1 MTDLKKRLF
10 AGLLAL
16 VLLCAPL
23 SGCAAREAERYDVLA
38 STAPVRAM
46 TAALLEGTGL
56 TCGLV
61 VTESVSCLHD
71 YTLTVAQMEK
81 IGQADVVVLNG
92 LGLEEFMEDA
102 LRTAKRTITAS
113 TGVDTLPGED
123 GEDPHIWLDPANCIL
138 MCKNIDAGLAEFYP
152 DKQPLIEQNLSAVTA
167 EYEAA
172 QTYGE
177 ETLKALSCR
186 ELVTFHDGF
195 SYFARAFGLE
205 VAAAMEIEEGSE
217 PSAKEIESVIRLVE
231 TEAIPAVFCEENG
244 ERQTAET
251 VARQTGAGLYAL
263 TMGMDGGAAGCTDAI
278 YHNIDTIRE
287 ALS

>member
-1 MTDLKKRLF
+1 
-10 AGLLAL
+10 
-16 VLLCAPL
+16 
-23 SGCAAREAERYDVLA
+23 
-38 STAPVRAM
+38 
-46 TAALLEGTGL
+46 
-56 TCGLV
+56 
-61 VTESVSCLHD
+61 
-71 YTLTVAQMEK
+71 
-81 IGQADVVVLNG
+81 
-92 LGLEEFMEDA
+92 MEDA

-138 MCKNIDAGLAEFYP
+138 MCKNIAAGLAEFYP

-217 PSAKEIESVIRLVE
+217 PSAKGDRVRH
-231 TEAIPAVFCEENG
+231 PAG
-244 ERQTAET
+244 R
-251 VARQTGAGLYAL
+251 
-263 TMGMDGGAAGCTDAI
+263 D
-278 YHNIDTIRE
+278 
-287 ALS
+287 

>member
-1 MTDLKKRLF
+1 MYLKKRLF

-16 VLLCAPL
+16 ALLCTL
-23 SGCAAREAERYDVLA
+23 FSGCAARKAERYDVLA

-46 TAALLEGTGL
+46 TAALLDGTDL
-56 TCGLV
+56 SCGLV

-138 MCKNIDAGLAEFYP
+138 MCKNIAAGLAEFYP

-172 QTYGE
+172 QTYGK

-195 SYFARAFGLE
+195 SYFARAFRLTI
-205 VAAAMEIEEGSE
+205 AAAMEIEEGSE
-217 PSAKEIESVIRLVE
+217 PSAREIETIIHLVE
-231 TEAIPAVFCEENG
+231 DRQIPAVFCEENG
-244 ERQTAET
+244 ETLTAQT
-251 VARQTGAGLYAL
+251 VANETGAALYAL
-263 TMGMDGGAAGCTDAI
+263 TMGMGEGEMGCTDAI
-278 YHNIDTIRE
+278 YKNIDTIRE

>member
-56 TCGLV
+56 NCGLV

-138 MCKNIDAGLAEFYP
+138 MCKNIAAGLAEFYP

-195 SYFARAFGLE
+195 S
-205 VAAAMEIEEGSE
+205 
-217 PSAKEIESVIRLVE
+217 
-231 TEAIPAVFCEENG
+231 
-244 ERQTAET
+244 
-251 VARQTGAGLYAL
+251 
-263 TMGMDGGAAGCTDAI
+263 
-278 YHNIDTIRE
+278 
-287 ALS
+287 

>member
-56 TCGLV
+56 NCGLV

-138 MCKNIDAGLAEFYP
+138 MCKNIAAGLAEFYP

-167 EYEAA
+167 EYEAV

-195 SYFARAFGLE
+195 SYFADSFDLTI
-205 VAAAMEIEEGSE
+205 AAAMEVEAGSE
-217 PSAKEIESVIRLVE
+217 PSAKELEAIIALVE
-231 TEAIPAVFCEENG
+231 SRQIPAVFYETNG
-244 ERQTAET
+244 
-251 VARQTGAGLYAL
+251 VS
-263 TMGMDGGAAGCTDAI
+263 GAAEVVAGETGCSVWTLDMAI
-278 YHNIDTIRE
+278 SNGDYFAAMRENIDIVKE
-287 ALS
+287 ALG

>member
-56 TCGLV
+56 NCGLV

-92 LGLEEFMEDA
+92 LGLVQKYRRRA
-102 LRTAKRTITAS
+102 C
-113 TGVDTLPGED
+113 G
-123 GEDPHIWLDPANCIL
+123 IL
-138 MCKNIDAGLAEFYP
+138 SG
-152 DKQPLIEQNLSAVTA
+152 
-167 EYEAA
+167 
-172 QTYGE
+172 
-177 ETLKALSCR
+177 
-186 ELVTFHDGF
+186 
-195 SYFARAFGLE
+195 
-205 VAAAMEIEEGSE
+205 
-217 PSAKEIESVIRLVE
+217 
-231 TEAIPAVFCEENG
+231 
-244 ERQTAET
+244 QTAPDRAEP
-251 VARQTGAGLYAL
+251 VRRH
-263 TMGMDGGAAGCTDAI
+263 GGV
-278 YHNIDTIRE
+278 
-287 ALS
+287 